1 MLTRL
6 RIKNFKRF
14 PDADIELG
22 QAVVFIGQNNSV
34 KTAAL
39 QALALWDIG
48 LRKWNKEY
56 KVKTVPPP
64 R

>member
-22 QAVVFIGQNNSV
+22 QAVVFN
-34 KTAAL
+34 
-39 QALALWDIG
+39 
-48 LRKWNKEY
+48 
-56 KVKTVPPP
+56 PPP
-64 R
+64 GGKTSYNRRLQIQKTNW